1 MKTIEL
7 IDSLPGSGKST
18 AIFKYMAED
27 RSRPWLYLSPMKEEI
42 DERVDNESEKHN
54 MQFYIPKE
62 GTDATK
68 TEQVLDFLE
77 EGYDVACTHNL
88 MLRFTKAHIKA
99 IKKEGYN
106 VVCDE
111 TLDLLSGYNMVKDD
125 HQFLLDHKLIT
136 VDSESGRVSFSDV
149 EMGSKAKYADVK
161 LLCDIGCLFAA
172 KRSNRML
179 VTQLSTDLLKEANR
193 FILIT
198 YNYKD
203 SIMDAFLRLHG
214 FDWKPLDN
222 IKLYRSS
229 EEIKKNL
236 QNIIQLL
243 ETPSVKAVQKNF
255 NLTKSWWTTASTIHK
270 DKVINTIA
278 SVKSK
283 EKVKS
288 SDLFFTLPKFITE
301 KATAKSYQM
310 SGKSVS
316 RDSWLACNTRATN
329 NYAHKSIA
337 VHAYNLY
344 PNVAV
349 KSYLQ
354 DMGVV
359 CNDDTYA
366 LNMLIQWLFR
376 GCIRNEEFMKVA
388 LLSNRMS
395 VLFKD
400 WFMSVDIK

>member
-27 RSRPWLYLSPMKEEI
+27 RSKPWLYLSPMKEEI
-42 DERVDNESEKHN
+42 DERVDEESEKHN

-68 TEQVLDFLE
+68 TEQVLEFLE

-99 IKKEGYN
+99 IKKAGYN

-125 HQFLLDHKLIT
+125 HQFLLDHNLIT
-136 VDSESGRVSFSDV
+136 IDSESGRVSFSDV
-149 EMGSKAKYADVK
+149 EMGSKAKYADIK

-179 VTQLSTDLLKEANR
+179 VTQLSTDLLKESNR

-203 SIMDAFLRLHG
+203 SIMDAFLKIHG
-214 FDWKPLDN
+214 FDWKNLEG
-222 IKLYRSS
+222 IQLFKSS
-229 EEIKKNL
+229 ENIKKNL
-236 QNIIQLL
+236 QNIIEIV
-243 ETPSVKAVQKNF
+243 ETPSVKSIQDKF
-255 NLTKSWWTTASTIHK
+255 TLSKSWWESASVTNR
-270 DKVINTIA
+270 DKVVCTIEA
-278 SVKSK
+278 VKAYT
-283 EKVKS
+283 KVKS
-288 SDLFFTLPKFITE
+288 TEMFFTLPKPYTE
-301 KATAKSYQM
+301 RTRKDGYQISYRKL
-310 SGKSVS
+310 SK
-316 RDSWLACNTRATN
+316 DSWLACNTRATN
-329 NYAHKSIA
+329 AHAKRTVA
-337 VHAYNLY
+337 VQAYNLY

-349 KSYLQ
+349 KAYLQ
-354 DMGVV
+354 DMGVF
-359 CNDDTYA
+359 CNDDTYS
-366 LNMLIQWLFR
+366 LNMLVQWLFR
-376 GCIRNEEFMKVA
+376 GCIRKEEPMKVA
-388 LLSNRMS
+388 LLSKRMS
-395 VLFKD
+395 TLFKH
-400 WFMSVDIK
+400 WLITVDLK

>member
-7 IDSLPGSGKST
+7 IDALPGSGKST

-42 DERVDNESEKHN
+42 DERVDKESEKHN

-68 TEQVLDFLE
+68 TEQILEFLQ
-77 EGYDVACTHNL
+77 EGYDIACTHNL
-88 MLRFTKAHIKA
+88 MLRFTQKHIKA
-99 IKKEGYN
+99 IKKAGYN

-125 HQFLLDHKLIT
+125 HDFLVANELIS
-136 VDSESGRVSFSDV
+136 VDEESGRVSFKDV
-149 EMGSKAKYADVK
+149 EMGSKARYADVK

-179 VTQLSTDLLKEANR
+179 VTQLSTDLLKESNR

-214 FDWKPLDN
+214 FDWKLLEN

-229 EEIKKNL
+229 EEIKLNL
-236 QNIIQLL
+236 QNIIEIV
-243 ETPSVKAVQKNF
+243 ETPSVKAIQKKF
-255 NLTKSWWTTASTIHK
+255 SLTKSWWTSASKENK
-270 DKVINTIA
+270 DSVISAIA
-278 SVKSK
+278 SVK
-283 EKVKS
+283 VKYKIKS
-288 SDLFFTLPKFITE
+288 NDLFFTVPKMIVE
-301 KATAKSYQM
+301 KARGNSYQM
-310 SGKSVS
+310 ANRNVS
-316 RDSWLACNTRATN
+316 KESWLACNTRATN
-329 NYAHKSIA
+329 NYAHKTIA
-337 VHAYNLY
+337 VQAYNLY

-354 DMGVV
+354 DMGVHS
-359 CNDDTYA
+359 NDDTYS
-366 LNMLIQWLFR
+366 LNMLVQWLFR
-376 GCIRNEEFMKVA
+376 GCIRDENHMKVA

-400 WFMSVDIK
+400 WLMRVDIR